1 MLESRKPNT
10 KIKFMSLVASTQRLI
25 KYSQDL
31 AAENALLKQS
41 EAYKLAEI
49 ADLKQQLTNAL
60 ANDAS
65 DAETIKVAQSE
76 ADAAKTLATE
86 AQTSAVEA
94 TAKIAELQDKIS
106 ELEAQIEATAL
117 IDAHLN
123 GGDTTTEEVSSE
135 EVSSEEVKALI
146 DTALPL
152 EVTEP
157 VVLG

>member
-1 MLESRKPNT
+1 
-10 KIKFMSLVASTQRLI
+10 MSLVASTQRLI

-31 AAENALLKQS
+31 AAENAVLKQS
-41 EAYKLAEI
+41 EAYNLTAI
-49 ADLKQQLTNAL
+49 ADLKQQVTNAL

-65 DAETIKVAQSE
+65 DAETIKLAQAE
-76 ADAAKTLATE
+76 ADAAKALATE

-94 TAKIAELQDKIS
+94 TAKIAELQEKIS

-123 GGDTTTEEVSSE
+123 GGEVATETTEEVSSE
-135 EVSSEEVKALI
+135 EVKSLI
-146 DTALPL
+146 ETALPL